1 MIKGNK
7 MKILIDAYLD
17 LNIGDDLMVQ
27 LLAEELKE
35 HEVYLDCKNDV
46 LFKPFEGLSNVKK
59 TRLSHKRIIRFKQ
72 MSNFDAIIKVG
83 GSIYNVNSNRLTL
96 KWFLNLPGYLYL
108 KIKRVKMVVIGCNTG
123 PFINWMGKL
132 VTAWELKL
140 MDLVTVRDVK
150 SYNFLQE
157 NKIKRRFLFPDIVF
171 SYPVPLKK
179 HIQEK
184 ILGISVYRSIGNTGK
199 NNIHYKTL
207 AEVADK
213 YILDNSGEVYLIAFD
228 AETENDLAAAYHVK
242 SYMKNPEKAKIVG
255 YSGNVKELTS
265 ALEICEKII
274 AVRFHSAILA
284 LIYKVPF
291 IPIIYSNKLEN
302 LLADIENKEEKFYLD
317 NLTSDSAT
325 EIYQAL
331 EKLGQPVAVEQY
343 KPYGRYH
350 LLAAKYLIEGNEE
363 DLKKLNIHSI

>member
-1 MIKGNK
+1 

-35 HEVYLDCKNDV
+35 HELYLDCKNDV
-46 LFKPFEGLSNVKK
+46 LFKPFEELSNVKK
-59 TRLSHKRIIRFKQ
+59 TRLSHRRVTRFKQ
-72 MSNFDAIIKVG
+72 MSNFDAIVKVG

-96 KWFLNLPGYLYL
+96 KWLLNLPGYLYL
-108 KIKRVKMVVIGCNTG
+108 RNKGVKIIVIGCNTG
-123 PFINWMGKL
+123 PFINWMGRL

-157 NKIKRRFLFPDIVF
+157 NNVKRRFLFPDIVF
-171 SYPVPLKK
+171 SYPVPMQKK
-179 HIQEK
+179 NQEK
-184 ILGISVYRSIGNTGK
+184 ILGISVYRSLGNAEK

-213 YILDNSGEVYLIAFD
+213 YILSNSGEVYLIAFD

-242 SYMKNPEKAKIVG
+242 SYMKYSEKAKIIG

-265 ALEICEKII
+265 ALEVCEKII

-284 LIYKVPF
+284 LIHKVPF

-302 LLADIENKEEKFYLD
+302 LLVDIENKEEKFYLD
-317 NLTSDSAT
+317 DLNSNSAT
-325 EIYQAL
+325 EIYFAL
-331 EKLGQPVAVEQY
+331 EKLGQPIAVEQY
-343 KPYGRYH
+343 KPYGRHH
-350 LLAAKYLIEGNEE
+350 LLAAKYLIEGNEDE
-363 DLKKLNIHSI
+363 LQNLNIHSS